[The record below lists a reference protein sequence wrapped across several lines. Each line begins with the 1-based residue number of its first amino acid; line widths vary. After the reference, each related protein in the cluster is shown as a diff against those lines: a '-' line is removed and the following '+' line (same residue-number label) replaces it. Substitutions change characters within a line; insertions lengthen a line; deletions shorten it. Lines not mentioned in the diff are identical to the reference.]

1 MSLRR
6 FEHKLAVARVQ
17 EEKLEDLTKYISRD
31 KVLKENFKS
40 DDRSVTTRVIR
51 EQREVAKEHY
61 TAAQLQAAREAQERT
76 LRLRAQDERLAAD
89 TAEIEALAADMAQA
103 RPLTLMQLR
112 PGTARRPSVS
122 RRQARSRW
130 RNSPARQRRLQL
142 P

>member
-76 LRLRAQDERLAAD
+76 LRLRAQDERLAAELVKRK
-89 TAEIEALAADMAQA
+89 TESIREQKN
-103 RPLTLMQLR
+103 
-112 PGTARRPSVS
+112 V
-122 RRQARSRW
+122 
-130 RNSPARQRRLQL
+130 QRICEQSEE
-142 P
+142 